1 MARPG
6 APLSPR
12 VALLAACVLASASLA
27 ASAPASPPPAA
38 ADDAAARKAA
48 FHAGNDGTTFLE
60 VSAITACVPLGV
72 LARLALDAYEG
83 VRVEPRG
90 GLLVSRDGRPL
101 RPSRVYLR
109 DFLLCVLP
117 ALPAMLAPAI
127 AIPACAVTSLSFAL
141 FARRAVDR
149 RARGTRVSIFG
160 ETLAPETH
168 LPLGPPDR
176 LGASRPFLTA
186 YRATMTFTTAIAIL
200 AVDFPAFARRL
211 GKCEAHG
218 VSLMDV
224 GAGSFVFASGV
235 VSRRAR
241 FGGEGVF
248 GEGESRDA
256 MAAVRRTVRS
266 VAPTALLAAMR
277 TAATRA
283 TAYHVP
289 VGEYGVDWNFFAT
302 LAAVALLADAA
313 PVPRGRARS
322 GAFSALAG
330 AIVLLAHQIAL
341 AAPGG
346 PELGRRFVLAEGE
359 RRMDSFVDRNREGL
373 GSVPGYLGVY
383 FLGAAA
389 GAATER
395 MVVAAYR
402 RGGSTRAAKKKEEG
416 KQKNT
421 KSGKAGVSADEADER
436 AAEREREH
444 PPDASVFVSA
454 PRRFVLWASLASLA
468 AWALTL
474 AAHTLVE
481 PVCRRSANLAYATW
495 IVAHNLTC
503 VAAFAACAAAFPEA
517 PPAPKLLQAANRVLL
532 PTFLVAN
539 ASTGACNLAMET
551 NEASAAA
558 AWGLTGAHALAVA
571 AFAAVAGAKEGAGD
585 ERRKGVEKME

>member
-1 MARPG
+1 
-6 APLSPR
+6 
-12 VALLAACVLASASLA
+12 
-27 ASAPASPPPAA
+27 
-38 ADDAAARKAA
+38 
-48 FHAGNDGTTFLE
+48 
-60 VSAITACVPLGV
+60 
-72 LARLALDAYEG
+72 
-83 VRVEPRG
+83 
-90 GLLVSRDGRPL
+90 
-101 RPSRVYLR
+101 
-109 DFLLCVLP
+109 
-117 ALPAMLAPAI
+117 
-127 AIPACAVTSLSFAL
+127 
-141 FARRAVDR
+141 
-149 RARGTRVSIFG
+149 
-160 ETLAPETH
+160 
-168 LPLGPPDR
+168 
-176 LGASRPFLTA
+176 
-186 YRATMTFTTAIAIL
+186 
-200 AVDFPAFARRL
+200 
-211 GKCEAHG
+211 
-218 VSLMDV
+218 
-224 GAGSFVFASGV
+224 
-235 VSRRAR
+235 
-241 FGGEGVF
+241 
-248 GEGESRDA
+248 
-256 MAAVRRTVRS
+256 
-266 VAPTALLAAMR
+266 MR

-330 AIVLLAHQIAL
+330 AIVLLAHQLAL

-383 FLGAAA
+383 FLGAAV

-474 AAHTLVE
+474 AAHSLVE
-481 PVCRRSANLAYATW
+481 PVCRRSANLAYAAW
-495 IVAHNLTC
+495 IVAHNLSRRRLRG
-503 VAAFAACAAAFPEA
+503 VRRGVPGGA
-517 PPAPKLLQAANRVLL
+517 PGAKLLQAANRVLL

-539 ASTGACNLAMET
+539 ASTGACNLALET
-551 NEASAAA
+551 NEAAGGGVGAD
-558 AWGLTGAHALAVA
+558 GAHALAVA
-571 AFAAVAGAKEGAGD
+571 AFAAVAARREGGGR
-585 ERRKGVEKME
+585 EEEGGGRWVSVVKRGE